1 MLSPFAHFLIP
12 CYCSN
17 NQLIAPLDGTIE
29 EDCEEALAKEVQL
42 AGELGSPETPSLDN
56 RLFHGK

>member
-29 EDCEEALAKEVQL
+29 EDFEEALVGHLLL
-42 AGELGSPETPSLDN
+42 AGELDSPETPSLEN
-56 RLFHGK
+56 RLFPGK

>member
-29 EDCEEALAKEVQL
+29 EDFEEALAKEVQL
-42 AGELGSPETPSLDN
+42 AGELGSPETPRLDN
-56 RLFHGK
+56 RLFPGK